1 MNGTADCR
9 RTVSV
14 AVHVAMLRWSAEAVR
29 AAKQKKTQIGKA
41 YAAEEKENLAGK
53 QSVRQSNLVNE
64 RGIKKKKQK
73 KERTEEKNK
82 HK

>member
-1 MNGTADCR
+1 MEQPI
-9 RTVSV
+9 
-14 AVHVAMLRWSAEAVR
+14 AEEQSRLLFTLLCCAEVQR
-29 AAKQKKTQIGKA
+29 LFEQQSKKKTQIGKA